1 MRATLHT
8 GGAAL
13 AMLGA
18 EERRGRALSNRGDGR
33 QSGVPARRESA
44 RLGKSA
50 KPGEEP
56 TGQRRRQFAGRCVG
70 QKEKVA
76 RPPFSS
82 HLVTDSQLRPPLEGR
97 AMEYEE
103 AALKE
108 FDSLLYFLAEAGS
121 RAFRKSNS
129 DAYHRQDS
137 KEGPRSPFRTACEP
151 RPASLTAIL
160 SRPSF
165 RAVGSF

>member
-82 HLVTDSQLRPPLEGR
+82 HLVTDSQLRPPQEGR

-121 RAFRKSNS
+121 RGFPKSRCLPS
-129 DAYHRQDS
+129 SRFKGRA
-137 KEGPRSPFRTACEP
+137 RSPFRTACEP